1 MVGRCRWSAISPA
14 GLQRQKVGHQFP
26 TVFGH
31 ERLRVELYPAQGPAP
46 MLQPHD
52 HAVLGMGQGHERIRI
67 HDHLQGM
74 VTGDHKGR
82 WKSGHDP
89 QPRVA

>member
-31 ERLRVELYPAQGPAP
+31 ERFRVELHPAQGPAP

-52 HAVLGMGQGHERIRI
+52 HTVLGVGQRDQFIGSR
-67 HDHLQGM
+67 DDL
-74 VTGDHKGR
+74 
-82 WKSGHDP
+82 
-89 QPRVA
+89 